1 MRSANPSAH
10 AVASAKINLSLR
22 VLGVRDDGY
31 HEISTVFHA
40 VSLSDE
46 LRIGPGAPG
55 TGCSVHTT
63 GERIE
68 SVPSGEGNIA
78 ARAVREL
85 ARVAGIDQVDAVIDI
100 TKAIP
105 VAAGMAGGSA
115 DAAAA
120 LVAARAMWG
129 VTIDDEELQAIAA
142 ELGSDVPF
150 ALVGGTARGV
160 GRGEVLAPVLSTSSL
175 HWVIAV
181 SEGELSTPSVY
192 AEWDRLVEVGV
203 CRPSEDTDDRPLL
216 AALRGGEPSDIAP
229 HLVNDL
235 QPAAISLRP
244 SLTDV
249 LAAGTELGA
258 LAGLVS
264 GSGPTCVFLAADRD
278 EAIGLVA
285 ELSGLGLV
293 RAVRY
298 AVGPAPG
305 ARIVP

>member
-1 MRSANPSAH
+1 MSTSAS
-10 AVASAKINLSLR
+10 AVAPAKINLSLR
-22 VLGVRDDGY
+22 ILGVRDDGY

-40 VSLSDE
+40 VSLCDE
-46 LRIGPGAPG
+46 VRIRPGAVG
-55 TGCSVHTT
+55 SGCSVSTS
-63 GERIE
+63 GDRIE
-68 SVPSGEGNIA
+68 SVPTDEGNIA
-78 ARAVREL
+78 VRAVREL
-85 ARVAGIDQVDAVIDI
+85 ARFAGINQVDVVIEI
-100 TKAIP
+100 NKVIP

-129 VTIDDEELQAIAA
+129 VPVDDDDLHAIAA
-142 ELGSDVPF
+142 GLGSDVPF
-150 ALVGGTARGV
+150 ALIGGTARGL
-160 GRGEVLAPVLSTSSL
+160 GRGEVLASVLSTSSL

-181 SEGELSTPSVY
+181 SDGELSTPAVY
-192 AEWDRLVEVGV
+192 AEWDRLVAAGD
-203 CRPSEDTDDRPLL
+203 CQPSDGADDRDLL
-216 AALRGGEPSDIAP
+216 AALRSGVAPDIAV

-264 GSGPTCVFLAADRD
+264 GSGPTCAFLAADRD
-278 EAIGLVA
+278 EAIGLAA

-298 AVGPAPG
+298 AVGPHPG
-305 ARIVP
+305 ARVMP